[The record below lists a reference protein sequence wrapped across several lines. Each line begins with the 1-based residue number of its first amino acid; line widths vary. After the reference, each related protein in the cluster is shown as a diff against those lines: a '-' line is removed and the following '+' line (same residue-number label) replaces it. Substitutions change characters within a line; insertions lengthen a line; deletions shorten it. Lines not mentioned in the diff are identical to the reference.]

1 MVVGTLDVNQSM
13 SLPDEITG
21 MKPEVIFFLISL
33 IVDYYCSY
41 LDYRHYYK

>member
-21 MKPEVIFFLISL
+21 MKPEVFFFISL